1 MLHFEN
7 DYVLGACQKVLQ
19 ALIDTN
25 EIKMS
30 GYTHDDYHKV
40 ASEKIKKACGIDS
53 AQVYF
58 LTGGTQTNAIVIDAM
73 LAPCEGVLSVD
84 TGHINILEAGAIE
97 YTGRKIITLQGE
109 NGKFVLKDLEQY
121 LDDFFKNVGND
132 HMVRPGMVYI
142 SLPTELGTLYSKCEL
157 QKLYSICKKFN
168 IKLFID
174 GARLG
179 YGLMSPKCD
188 LDLRTVAE
196 NCDIFYL
203 GGTKIGALCGEAVVF
218 TKNNMP
224 EYFLSFVK
232 QHGALL
238 AKSRLISVQFDALF
252 TDDLYF
258 DLSRHAIKMAM
269 KLKNILQEKG
279 YKFFVD
285 SFTNQQFIIVD
296 NRKMK
301 KIAEKVKFS
310 IWKKLDEDN
319 TVIRFVT
326 SWSTTQ
332 EDIEKLEEIL

>member
-30 GYTHDDYHKV
+30 GYTHDDYNKV

-132 HMVRPGMVYI
+132 HMVRPGMVLSLIHI
-142 SLPTELGTLYSKCEL
+142 SEPTRPY
-157 QKLYSICKKFN
+157 
-168 IKLFID
+168 
-174 GARLG
+174 
-179 YGLMSPKCD
+179 
-188 LDLRTVAE
+188 
-196 NCDIFYL
+196 
-203 GGTKIGALCGEAVVF
+203 
-218 TKNNMP
+218 
-224 EYFLSFVK
+224 
-232 QHGALL
+232 
-238 AKSRLISVQFDALF
+238 
-252 TDDLYF
+252 
-258 DLSRHAIKMAM
+258 
-269 KLKNILQEKG
+269 
-279 YKFFVD
+279 
-285 SFTNQQFIIVD
+285 
-296 NRKMK
+296 
-301 KIAEKVKFS
+301 
-310 IWKKLDEDN
+310 
-319 TVIRFVT
+319 
-326 SWSTTQ
+326 
-332 EDIEKLEEIL
+332 